1 MKKIL
6 VLAAENSAENYGAQ
20 VIDEFSKQ
28 KADVRFFG
36 LGGERFLSRRVEV
49 WVHNRE
55 LAIVGL
61 LEVVSHI
68 PRLKKIM
75 DLICRKAR
83 EEKID
88 AALLIDYPDFNLR
101 LAKKLEKLAIPVYYF
116 ISPTVWAWRYYRVN
130 QIKKFV
136 HHLFII
142 FPFEIEIYEREKI
155 PFTYTGHPLIPV
167 IKATE
172 TRVDFRQRLGV
183 GDDDFLLTLLP
194 GSRPAEIRSLL
205 PEMLKTVAGF
215 SKEKPLSVFLLR
227 ASGIPG
233 PMIAHY
239 LDQSPV
245 PVHVLD
251 QAEGYNLIQASDFV
265 IATCGT
271 SNLEIAVLGVPFVS
285 VYRVNRLSYILG
297 KKFVRIKNY
306 SIVNILAGEKV
317 VPELIQGQFKAANI
331 IEEMRRIIDDPGIK
345 EKMLSR
351 FAGIR
356 RLLGDGKMPA
366 EIIYQKIAGEIF
378 TPKTGRSSADE

>member
-36 LGGERFLSRRVEV
+36 LGGEPFLKRRVDL

-75 DLICRKAR
+75 NLLCRKAR
-83 EEKID
+83 EEKVD

-101 LAKKLEKLAIPVYYF
+101 LAKKLKKLGIPVYYY

-130 QIKKFV
+130 QIRKFV

-142 FPFEIEIYEREKI
+142 FPFEIDIYEREKI

-172 TRVDFRQRLGV
+172 TRADFRQRLGV
-183 GDDDFLLTLLP
+183 AGDDFLLTLLP
-194 GSRPAEIRSLL
+194 GSRPSEIRSLL
-205 PEMLKTVAGF
+205 PEMLQTVAALA
-215 SKEKPLSVFLLR
+215 KEKPLTVFLLR
-227 ASGIPG
+227 AVGIPG
-233 PMIAHY
+233 AMISHY
-239 LDQSPV
+239 LDHSPV

-251 QAEGYNLIQASDFV
+251 QAEGYDLIQASDFV

-297 KKFVRIKNY
+297 KRFVHIKNY
-306 SIVNILAGEKV
+306 SIVNILAGEQI
-317 VPELIQGQFKAANI
+317 VPELIQGQFTAVNI
-331 IEEMRRIIDDPGIK
+331 LTEMRRILDHPGIK

-351 FAGIR
+351 FQDIR
-356 RLLGDGKMPA
+356 RLLGSEKKPA
-366 EIIYQKIAGEIF
+366 EIIYQKIAGELF
-378 TPKTGRSSADE
+378 YPKSGEELIR